1 MSIATLYGLQ
11 PYEIRP
17 SYDFRMAV
25 DKTGK
30 ATGSQTFHC
39 RKFDYSSAQIQDRI
53 RRGKP
58 LTGLYPQIGAA
69 YNFLEITDV
78 EHEHQA
84 GGFTRI
90 IVNFEG
96 FPVGFEWDYEN
107 DREGSYSINAAL
119 AEVDICLHPILT
131 KLKNDTPNHEKDAI
145 IGIVRGRLLQ
155 SWRAQADPTQKYY
168 VTDLNQ
174 NHFSEVETDLGKR
187 LFDKIVIEGQRT
199 YQAPTVEFTQTKTNR
214 GGVGNLSKLG
224 LIDTPPGPVPT
235 FTGRNWMLTGAT
247 ESRTRGGGDQTT
259 TWTKTW
265 QLSPYGSEWDADFYG
280 PLPDEYD
287 YGSPP

>member
-1 MSIATLYGLQ
+1 MSIATLYGIQ
-11 PYEIRP
+11 PFEIRP
-17 SYDFRMAV
+17 SHDFRV
-25 DKTGK
+25 SIDKTGK

-58 LTGLYPQIGAA
+58 ITDLYPEIGAA

-90 IVNFEG
+90 IINFEG
-96 FPVGFEWDYEN
+96 FPVGFEWDYQ
-107 DREGSYSINAAL
+107 DDAEGSYSVNAAL
-119 AEVDICLHPILT
+119 SEIDICLHPVFT
-131 KLKNDTPNHEKDAI
+131 KLLNETPYFEKDGI
-145 IGIVRGRLLQ
+145 IGIVRGRYQQ
-155 SWRAQADPTQKYY
+155 SWQATSDPSKKYFI
-168 VTDLNQ
+168 TDLNQ
-174 NHFSEVETDLGKR
+174 NHYTEVVSVLGKR
-187 LFDKIVIEGQRT
+187 IFDKVVIDGART
-199 YQAPTVEFTQTKTNR
+199 YQAPTIEFTQTKTNR
-214 GGVGNLSKLG
+214 GGVGELSKLG
-224 LIDTPPGPVPT
+224 LIDTPPGPAPT

-265 QLSPYGSEWDADFYG
+265 QLSAPFTQWDSDFYG
-280 PLPDEYD
+280 PLPTQATI
-287 YGSPP
+287 PT